1 MGSLKKPR
9 ITKATLDKK
18 AESSF
23 FTELQNRY
31 ESLTLEKEDLAK
43 HVKSLLIKNE
53 GLKNEN
59 KELKAQIKE
68 WEKERDEVL
77 RECVKLAKLVE
88 ELRDAIEEPKELDDK

>member
-31 ESLTLEKEDLAK
+31 ESFTLEKEDLAK
-43 HVKSLLIKNE
+43 HVKSLLVKNE
-53 GLKNEN
+53 GLKN
-59 KELKAQIKE
+59 
-68 WEKERDEVL
+68 
-77 RECVKLAKLVE
+77 
-88 ELRDAIEEPKELDDK
+88 

>member
-23 FTELQNRY
+23 FTELQNRF
-31 ESLTLEKEDLAK
+31 ESLELEKEDLAK
-43 HVKSLLIKNE
+43 HVKSLLVKNE

-68 WEKERDEVL
+68 WEIERDEVL
-77 RECVKLAKLVE
+77 RECVKLSKLVE